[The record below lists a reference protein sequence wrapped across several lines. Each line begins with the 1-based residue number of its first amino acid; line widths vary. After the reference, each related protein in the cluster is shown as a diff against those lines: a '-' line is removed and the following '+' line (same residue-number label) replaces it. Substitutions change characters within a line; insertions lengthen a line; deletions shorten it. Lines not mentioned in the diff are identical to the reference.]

1 MRVTLNIVI
10 LLTVLLGYGFADN
23 SNIPDSILYANAAGL
38 DLMSDAP
45 WLINKD
51 DYIPF
56 SFIIKDCNQYL
67 GLEFHCLAIY
77 DISDGIK
84 YYGDEIVPDVDY
96 TFRTTEDS
104 IIFEI
109 AYPPLKPNPL
119 DRTEVPNQ
127 IFYYDYTDMGYS
139 SPPNFIYNWWK
150 KEVNKFKCIGTN
162 WNQSLNGQ
170 LTTPSALGYNPGD
183 TITFR
188 TIIVCRKIFYDPNMM
203 QWSLLLH
210 FRERDLRI
218 VVVADQCPMPKLS
231 NWYLA
236 DCHTHSWNTDDE
248 FEYGGVTPFMAKAA
262 KKIGL
267 DCVIFTDHSNDCGW
281 VQDHNDGWG
290 SGTNWNHCGWEINQ
304 YQNVLLI
311 RGEEISAMKIR
322 GGGKWVPYPPF
333 YFPPR
338 HNTDNERHFLGF
350 GISDYVRGWHP
361 LVLGYPGLKY
371 DVNEVISGGP
381 PPGYGSNPSNNIRAQ
396 SGFVYYAHPG
406 DYYQDFGD
414 SATIDSALL
423 HTVFRGLQIFNCRK
437 THKSGSGLEWHPWG
451 EFPYGQTWQE
461 AYVDWFEIYVPIMR
475 IWDRYMSQ
483 HLNNFRKKVL
493 VLGGSDAHGDF
504 NYAIAKTPTV
514 GADWYAEA
522 TALGAWRT
530 AVYCPGGLTRDNI
543 LNGLKNGRTVVT
555 DGPVMIF
562 GIDMNNDGGIYDAVD
577 MMIGDG
583 DNNEDGVIDHKARL
597 FGACKD
603 SGTTT
608 VNPTSYINFMFEWQ
622 SNNLFGPVD
631 SIVLYQGTSTT
642 GDHPDQLCKLI
653 PSNGQQGTMNYKYYW
668 ILEAEDSVNSYFR
681 AIAYSQSGSGV
692 GQQYR
697 CFTNPIWIRG
707 YFETPPNNLHITW
720 YDESQVRIAW
730 EWHYACIPD
739 CWKILRREYSPTW
752 PYEWDTVATV
762 YWGYR
767 EYEDNTVERGKKYV
781 YRIVAAKGTTRSKH
795 SNSAVVQVPL
805 LNRPWRYLRVHSP
818 ASDRIVVEF
827 RDLSNFETRFDVERK
842 CPATGESWHVEKTL
856 PAEPQSG
863 NWVVWDDYNVKP
875 ESTYFYRVMAYTSIE
890 PAGYSAYTWK
900 YGVTVWPHLKTGNND
915 SATAYQPKVIYT
927 PEDNLYY
934 MTYAGENLL
943 FASKSNNGID
953 WEGMNA
959 VCYSGYPWIVN
970 WDAGF
975 SQVDINEDGV
985 PVVVFSIKGNS
996 GSKDKKHWWS
1006 GINMG
1011 YFVADSN
1018 QWLDSIT
1025 LYEYMTYQEEPL
1037 LFFPFAFKVVGDT
1050 VHLVYF
1056 VDNILKYRWYDFATP
1071 ETGNPIDIGTVATG
1085 LFNMNDCYPVI
1096 DRDQDGN
1103 LYVAWFFGEY
1113 GISSGLLMHYRERIN
1128 GVWLATEEFEIPWR
1142 DTWPGID
1149 QGVRYLSIR
1158 RSNNKTYVLC
1168 TIAGSIQY
1176 PGITW
1181 LEEHSLALSAYEGSN
1196 WQTEWVFPDT
1206 TVSNGQLLT
1215 ENLILYAL
1223 EVNNNFDI
1231 YYQEKIGTGW
1241 SDPICIKNTVEKSKF
1256 PQGVF
1261 DGENIALIWT
1271 EGDAAPYV
1279 IDTAKVRVILH
1290 VEIVFPAVEN
1300 IPGSRLRAGL
1310 PLEINWTSSDNVGVD
1325 LHRVY
1330 YSLDYGATYT
1340 QIGGDLSGTTYELSW
1355 TVPDTIVSGLM
1366 LKVEAYDGA
1375 GMLSA
1380 QEEGSFITTK
1390 EFVFNPNFEDVS
1402 EDKPY
1407 LWTSYGTG
1415 DVFEADWEYVQN
1427 GQFSA
1432 HISRGSADGYFGFY
1446 QKQIPVEP
1454 NTKYWLQG
1462 YIKTQ
1467 STAGTANLAF
1477 GMWHSDPDTN
1487 HHRDFGDIA
1496 GNTDWTYVCD
1506 SLTTR
1511 PYEDTIQVMM
1521 FGNPAF
1527 IGDARFDNLTLLIDT
1542 VAPHI
1547 IVSYPNGGESLL
1559 VEEQIHIYW
1568 YATDNVKMGKIDSIL
1583 YSIDAGQNWN
1593 TIAVDLPETINS
1605 YEWTVPAF
1613 SDQYK
1618 IRVVA
1623 SDASGNR
1630 SRDESDDC
1638 FGTTYFARSGFEYT
1652 DPDCFENELIGA
1664 QGVVDA
1670 GAIRVAGSTNG
1681 VEPHTGQFM
1690 YKIYGTDNEAT
1701 QNSYVIYKV
1710 FPYDF
1715 PIHDSTYFSF
1725 WLYIEEAPTDSGH
1738 ICMDA
1743 YTKSGNILRAWS
1755 RFGKIIDQT
1764 GQRIHPALHSAP
1776 KHQWYQY
1783 VFSFAPAVAETVDY
1797 IELIYDDYN
1806 HSETGYFEGYMDDIE
1821 VSDSFP
1827 ILDMWHAEK
1836 FPVGSPPLDPT
1847 YWDPNFE
1854 MNFIAEFS
1862 NGVELI
1868 INPQGDGGEG
1878 AHWVAPIPGLRNDV
1892 TDIPI
1897 NQNTMFFWEQYDKAH
1912 SLILSLLIHDSFDED
1927 HWLIYAKNADNH
1939 WYKEGWVNMGDPTQ
1953 HYEVWEWFYR
1963 NIRDDY
1969 IEEYG
1974 EGMPPN
1980 GVEPLFIKEMRLEH
1994 FAKSEWI
2001 GDHGGTIKNLF
2012 IGEDTIAPVVEVI
2025 QPNGGERCEIRS
2037 IYPIIWE
2044 ARDNLQIGLQSIYY
2058 STDAGESWQNV
2069 IENQQ
2074 FEPTAS
2080 YQYDWQI
2087 PDHASENCLI
2097 RVLSNDIANNTGSDE
2112 SNNPFSICWLTSID
2126 SIATTGNGERVVY
2139 DQDTLHI
2146 TFTSADSI
2154 FYSYSSDQGETWRLK
2169 EFIDFGKYPAI
2180 AIDDN
2185 HALHLIY
2192 KKNNTLRHKEINGSP
2207 GGVTIYTTNH
2217 DLQLHSFTIVGDKCF
2232 LAFEEREYQG
2242 MDPISHLIYGYLDLG
2257 VPPNGN
2263 LITREIM
2270 ADNTEFLK
2278 NPHIAIF
2285 QSDEPHIAYERADS
2299 IYYVYQLLD
2308 GEFSAPFKLGPGKS
2322 PYISINNEIIDVVWE
2337 SQNDIYHQ
2345 RKWYYSSFG
2354 EAENISQTP
2363 MTRSKEPV
2371 IISPYLVIW
2380 FEGPGDMPNSR
2391 YDIVYSI
2398 WQRDNWS
2405 EQVTIAINTQ
2415 LVHGLKTCF
2424 DGDKIYCTYTCGNSG
2439 PYAIKNAKMSVGMIL
2454 PHRTSKTKL
2463 ATASNNAK
2471 RIVLDNTEMLHVFYR
2486 SGDYLFYTYDNTD
2499 RIFAEGRYPAV
2510 FYEQDSIHTIWI
2522 SGSLYPPHNIWYR
2535 QGIAETW
2542 DEPMVV
2548 WSSPGSPNYRILPP
2562 SFTASNDSGYIVIE
2576 EEHTVGSTLYWKLY
2590 FITFPLADPCNT
2602 SMMIIDS
2609 AQISPPPSPPP
2620 QEEPISPSI
2629 TLDDDNNP
2637 HIVWSDK
2644 NGHLW
2649 YTYRQYGTFMQKQDL
2664 TEGYIGTINAKR
2676 PCIEKYRNRLSVVFE
2691 LFNDIY
2697 YAYRILTPAPNPL
2710 FDWSELKNLSNSADS
2725 SCAPIILCGSQVFYS
2740 EKVSDNWEIF
2750 NTKFDGFEWSL
2761 PENISNTA
2769 PASSHYVQG
2778 IAQINLGNKE
2788 GSKEIETLIYLV
2800 WTDGYEDEYHLEYLQ
2815 LMGSVPN
2822 WQSGEITENTTW
2834 DGNVFVTGDI
2844 TVKENVN
2851 LTIMPGTNIYFSYP
2865 DDQHSGKDYNRC
2877 ELIIRGY
2884 LNAIGTPQD
2893 SIQFIAYPGNESPYG
2908 KHWYGL
2914 GIFDYGNAAISYAR
2928 IRNSNYAVFLNYNA
2942 TGNIENTRIDSN
2954 SYGITISNNSTA
2966 AIRNSEI
2973 MFNSSMGIYC
2983 SGSRAIIDSNY
2994 IYKNSLAQD
3003 TLRWTSRGKIS
3014 TDSRKGLQKPDTH
3027 MDFMIPV
3034 PMSHTL
3040 DHDYGNREDTL
3051 PFSCTGIVVMNSEVD
3066 IANNTIVD
3074 NFKGLYTS
3082 GWIVGT
3088 VKNNLFDSNRFHGF
3102 DFVGDSLDIVIC
3114 GNTFTNNGWYP
3125 WPIVE
3130 LAGIYQGVFEY
3141 HSGTRIEIINNKF
3154 YDNNVGIYF
3163 AKYYQAV
3170 SSPTQVYVTNNEIK
3184 NNRLGIGTRNDRD
3197 ANLEAILTHNT
3208 IVDNQD
3214 YQVLH
3219 DFSHS
3224 LVLNL
3229 GDLDN
3234 ESALDD
3240 GNNKIYSTFGVS
3252 QYALVNKTPYEL
3264 KAQGNY
3270 WASRDSATIDTL
3282 LIYDDDEDPNS
3293 GLVNFDYFATWGE
3306 IEPGTVWQG
3315 IVNLGG
3321 DVVIPEDVTLT
3332 IEPETEIRFAAGID
3346 GAQGGIDTARTEMIV
3361 FGEIEVGEQKNGE
3374 KRRPGETEIGR
3385 PNECQMTN
3393 DDLYGAKA
3401 PTPELSDYRTMESSN
3416 HKIYFTS
3423 DAFEPEPG
3431 DWYGIRIP
3439 GNQNIRGSGKDGI
3452 EREIKDWVIEYAEC
3466 GLYFGDEEIEVKS
3479 CSLIDNY
3486 IGVKIEAEA
3495 FEVKESWFIDNRIAM
3510 IFEAGS
3516 GEIKNNLIV
3525 GNDTGMVIS
3534 GIAGEIKENMI
3545 ENNGIGIY
3553 LTEADRISGDSGI
3566 RGKDISIS
3574 EYQNKNNRSDITRD
3588 VMTAQMQSIHNGHK
3602 IRGWEASPTIGRENV
3617 FDHNF
3622 GYHIYND
3629 TPDSIDATENYWYP
3643 AEPESIALYI
3653 YDYYDDPDLGVVWFE
3668 PTAGGFAG
3676 GPQGYGDA
3684 QLEKI
3689 KVSFGSNPTTH
3700 FAINYSLPST
3710 QNVNIS
3716 VYDVT
3721 GRLVSREDEKKEK
3734 GIYNLAIN
3742 NLPSGVYFVKFKA
3755 SDFVIER
3762 KIILLK

>member
-1 MRVTLNIVI
+1 M
-10 LLTVLLGYGFADN
+10 
-23 SNIPDSILYANAAGL
+23 
-38 DLMSDAP
+38 
-45 WLINKD
+45 
-51 DYIPF
+51 
-56 SFIIKDCNQYL
+56 
-67 GLEFHCLAIY
+67 
-77 DISDGIK
+77 
-84 YYGDEIVPDVDY
+84 PDVDY
-96 TFRTTEDS
+96 TFRTTQDS

-109 AYPPLKPNPL
+109 AYPPLTPNPL
-119 DRTEVPNQ
+119 DRTKVPNQ
-127 IFYYDYTDMGYS
+127 IFYYDYIDMGYS
-139 SPPNFIYNWWK
+139 LPPSFDYNWWK

-290 SGTNWNHCGWEINQ
+290 SGTNWNHCGWEIDQ
-304 YQNVLLI
+304 YTDVLLI
-311 RGEEISAMKIR
+311 RGEEISAHR
-322 GGGKWVPYPPF
+322 NGVGWGWVTYPPF
-333 YFPPR
+333 YVKPSKIKR
-338 HNTDNERHFLGF
+338 HERHFLGF
-350 GISDYVRGWHP
+350 GLNSFIKGWHP
-361 LVLGYPGLKY
+361 LVVGYPGALY
-371 DVNEVISGGP
+371 DVNGILSGYP
-381 PPGYGSNPSNNIRAQ
+381 PPQWTWNYGTPSNHIKAQ
-396 SGFVYYAHPG
+396 GGFGYYAHPG
-406 DYYQDFGD
+406 DYFEEEDD
-414 SATIDSALL
+414 STTLIEALE
-423 HTVFRGLQIFNCRK
+423 HNVCKGWQIFNCRK
-437 THKSGSGLEWHPWG
+437 THRAGEDSGGDEHFHPWG
-451 EFPYGQTWQE
+451 EFPYGKTWE
-461 AYVDWFEIYVPIMR
+461 TSRPDWLEIYVPIIR

-483 HLNNFRKKVL
+483 HLNSFRKKAL
-493 VLGGSDAHGDF
+493 ILGGSDAHGDF
-504 NYAIAKTPTV
+504 NYSIGKQLVLGWQWPPVDFDWIA
-514 GADWYAEA
+514 DA

-543 LNGLKNGRTVVT
+543 LNGLKNGKTVIT

-562 GIDMNNDGGIYDAVD
+562 GLDMNNDGDIYDAVD

-603 SGTTT
+603 SGAIT
-608 VNPTSYINFMFEWQ
+608 VNPTSYISFMFEWQ
-622 SNNLFGPVD
+622 SNSLFGPVD

-642 GDHPDQLCKLI
+642 GDHPDRVCKLI
-653 PSNGQQGTMNYKYYW
+653 PSNGQQGTMNYEYYW
-668 ILEAEDSVNSYFR
+668 VHEAEDSVNSYFR

-730 EWHYACIPD
+730 EWHYACTPD
-739 CWKILRREYSPTW
+739 CWKILRREYSSSW

-781 YRIVAAKGTTRSKH
+781 YRVVATKGTTRSKH
-795 SNSAVVQVPL
+795 SHSDTVRVPL
-805 LNRPWRYLRVHSP
+805 LNRPWYQLRVHSP

-827 RDLSNFETRFDVERK
+827 RDLSIFETRFDVERK
-842 CPATGESWHVEKTL
+842 CPAIGEPWHVEATL
-856 PAEPQSG
+856 DAEPSSG
-863 NWVVWDDYNVKP
+863 TWVTYEDYNVKP

-900 YGVTVWPHLKTGNND
+900 YGATVWPHLKTGNND

-959 VCYSGYPWIVN
+959 ICYSGYPWIVN

-975 SQVDINEDGV
+975 SQVDINENGV

-1025 LYEYMTYQEEPL
+1025 LYEYITYQEEPL
-1037 LFFPFAFKVVGDT
+1037 LFFPFAFKVNGDT

-1056 VDNILKYRWYDFATP
+1056 VDNILKYRWYNFATP
-1071 ETGNPIDIGTVATG
+1071 EIGNPIDIGTVATG
-1085 LFNMNDCYPVI
+1085 LFDMNDCYPVI

-1113 GISSGLLMHYRERIN
+1113 GTSSGLLMHYRERIN
-1128 GVWLATEEFEIPWR
+1128 GVWLTTEEFEIPWR

-1206 TVSNGQLLT
+1206 TVSNAQLLT

-1223 EVNNNFDI
+1223 EVNNNFDL

-1241 SDPICIKNTVEKSKF
+1241 SDPICIKNTAEKSKF

-1271 EGDAAPYV
+1271 EGDEAPYV
-1279 IDTAKVRVILH
+1279 IDTAKVRVIPH
-1290 VEIVFPAVEN
+1290 VEIVFPTVEN
-1300 IPGSRLRAGL
+1300 ILGSRLRAGL

-1355 TVPDTIVSGLM
+1355 IVLDTIVSGLM
-1366 LKVEAYDGA
+1366 IKVEAYDGA

-1427 GQFSA
+1427 GQFST

-1477 GMWHSDPDTN
+1477 GVWHSHPDTN

-1542 VAPHI
+1542 VAPQI

-1559 VEEQIHIYW
+1559 VEEKIQIYW

-1593 TIAVDLPETINS
+1593 LIAVDLPETINS

-1638 FGTTYFARSGFEYT
+1638 FATTYFNSSGFEYT
-1652 DPDCFENELIGA
+1652 DPYCFENELIGV

-1681 VEPHTGQFM
+1681 VEPHAGQFM

-1725 WLYIEEAPTDSGH
+1725 WLCIEEAPTDSGH

-1755 RFGKIIDQT
+1755 RFGRILDQT

-1776 KHQWYQY
+1776 KHQWCQY
-1783 VFSFAPAVAETVDY
+1783 VFSFAPAVAETIDY
-1797 IELIYDDYN
+1797 IELIYDDYD
-1806 HSETGYFEGYMDDIE
+1806 HSETGYFEGYIDDIE

-1827 ILDMWHAEK
+1827 IQDTWHTEK

-1854 MNFIAEFS
+1854 MNFVAEFS

-1868 INPQGDGGEG
+1868 IDPQGDGGEG
-1878 AHWVAPIPGLRNDV
+1878 AHWVAPTPGLRNDI
-1892 TDIPI
+1892 TDIPVD
-1897 NQNTMFFWEQYDKAH
+1897 QNTMFFWQQYDKAH

-1927 HWLIYAKNADNH
+1927 HWLTYAKNADNH
-1939 WYKEGWVNMGDPTQ
+1939 WWKEGWVNMGNPSQ
-1953 HYEVWEWFYR
+1953 NYEVWEWFYR

-1974 EGMPPN
+1974 EGVPPN

-1994 FAKSEWI
+1994 FAKSEWL

-2012 IGEDTIAPVVEVI
+2012 IGEDTIAPIVEVI

-2087 PDHASENCLI
+2087 PDHASDNCLI
-2097 RVLSNDIANNTGSDE
+2097 KVLSNDIANNTGIDI

-2154 FYSYSSDQGETWRLK
+2154 FYSYSSDQGETWCLK
-2169 EFIDFGKYPAI
+2169 EFIDFGEYPTI
-2180 AIDDN
+2180 AIDHN

-2207 GGVTIYTTNH
+2207 GGVAIYTTNH
-2217 DLQLHSFTIVGDKCF
+2217 DLQSHSFTIVSDKCF

-2299 IYYVYQLLD
+2299 IYYVYQLPD
-2308 GEFSAPFKLGPGKS
+2308 GEFSAPSEIGLGKS
-2322 PYISINNEIIDVVWE
+2322 PYISIDYEIIDVVWE
-2337 SQNDIYHQ
+2337 SQNDIYHR

-2363 MTRSKEPV
+2363 MTKSKEPV

-2380 FEGPGDMPNSR
+2380 LEGPGDMPNSR
-2391 YDIVYSI
+2391 YDVVYSI

-2405 EQVTIAINTQ
+2405 EQIIIATNTQ
-2415 LVHGLKTCF
+2415 LVHGLKTYF
-2424 DGDKIYCTYTCGNSG
+2424 DGDKIYCTYTYGNSG
-2439 PYAIKNAKMSVGMIL
+2439 PYAIENAKMSVGMIL

-2471 RIVLDNTEMLHVFYR
+2471 RIVFDNAEMLHVFYR

-2522 SGSLYPPHNIWYR
+2522 SGSLYPPHNLWYR
-2535 QGIAETW
+2535 KGIAETW
-2542 DEPMVV
+2542 DEPMVI
-2548 WSSPGSPNYRILPP
+2548 WSSPGSPDYQILPP

-2576 EEHTVGSTLYWKLY
+2576 EEHTIGSTLYWKLY
-2590 FITFPLADPCNT
+2590 FITFPLTDPCNT
-2602 SMMIIDS
+2602 IMMIIDS

-2644 NGHLW
+2644 NGHIW
-2649 YTYRQYGTFMQKQDL
+2649 YTYRQYGTFVQKQDL
-2664 TEGYIGTINAKR
+2664 TEGYIGAINAKR
-2676 PCIEKYRNRLSVVFE
+2676 PCIEKYTNRLSVVFE

-2697 YAYRILTPAPNPL
+2697 YTYRILTPAPSG

-2725 SCAPIILCGSQVFYS
+2725 SCTPIILCGSQVFYS
-2740 EKVSDNWEIF
+2740 EKANDNWEIF
-2750 NTKFDGFEWSL
+2750 STNFDGFEWSP

-2769 PASSHYVQG
+2769 PASSHYPQG
-2778 IAQINLGNKE
+2778 TAQVSLGDKG
-2788 GSKEIETLIYLV
+2788 GSKKIETLIYLV

-2815 LMGSVPN
+2815 LIGSVPN
-2822 WQSGEITENTTW
+2822 WQSGELTENTTW
-2834 DGNVFVTGDI
+2834 DGNVFVTGDV
-2844 TVKENVN
+2844 TVKDNVN

-2865 DDQHSGKDYNRC
+2865 DDQYSGKDYNRC
-2877 ELIIRGY
+2877 ELIVSGD
-2884 LNAIGTPQD
+2884 LNAAGTPQD
-2893 SIQFIAYPGNESPYG
+2893 SIQFIAYPGNEPPFG

-2914 GIFDYGNAAISYAR
+2914 GIFDYGNGAISYGR

-2942 TGNIENTRIDSN
+2942 TGSIENTRIDSN

-3003 TLRWTSRGKIS
+3003 TLRWTSGSQDIKGKDTRISDYQDNRIKGQCSGLIYQTDVILNHALNLFHGLVQNDKRG
-3014 TDSRKGLQKPDTH
+3014 GYP
-3027 MDFMIPV
+3027 
-3034 PMSHTL
+3034 
-3040 DHDYGNREDTL
+3040 DTL

-3066 IANNTIVD
+3066 IVNNTIVD

-3102 DFVGDSLDIVIC
+3102 DFVGDSLDIEIC

-3170 SSPTQVYVTNNEIK
+3170 SSPTQVYVTNNEMH
-3184 NNRLGIGTRNDRD
+3184 NNKLGIGTRNDRD
-3197 ANLEAILTHNT
+3197 ANLEVILIYNT

-3214 YQVLH
+3214 YQVFH
-3219 DFSHS
+3219 ETS
-3224 LVLNL
+3224 LSQVLNL

-3240 GNNKIYSTFGVS
+3240 GNNKIYSTSGLS

-3282 LIYDDDEDPNS
+3282 FIYDDDEDPNS
-3293 GLVNFDYFATWGE
+3293 GLVNSNYFATWGE

-3315 IVNLGG
+3315 IVNIGG
-3321 DVVIPEDVTLT
+3321 DVVIPENVTLT
-3332 IEPETEIRFAAGID
+3332 IEPETEIRFAARID
-3346 GAQGGIDTARTEMIV
+3346 GAQEGIDTTRTEMIV
-3361 FGEIEVGEQKNGE
+3361 FGEIEVSK
-3374 KRRPGETEIGR
+3374 KDVIGGNQGITTIR
-3385 PNECQMTN
+3385 NDKLERQSTKTN
-3393 DDLYGAKA
+3393 RHLENTKLSLDDDGNPLPREDG
-3401 PTPELSDYRTMESSN
+3401 
-3416 HKIYFTS
+3416 KIYFTS

-3431 DWYGIRIP
+3431 DWYGIRFVN
-3439 GNQNIRGSGKDGI
+3439 GLK
-3452 EREIKDWVIEYAEC
+3452 REIDGWIVKYAIS
-3466 GLYFGDEEIEVKS
+3466 GLDLPTAAGLELKNSNIVKALGYGLLYSGDELEMRS
-3479 CSLIDNY
+3479 CSLVYCGIGAKVTADTFEIDSAIIISNNVGIRVENGY
-3486 IGVKIEAEA
+3486 
-3495 FEVKESWFIDNRIAM
+3495 
-3510 IFEAGS
+3510 
-3516 GEIKNNLIV
+3516 GEIKNSYLFD
-3525 GNDTGMVIS
+3525 NDTAIVMGFVN
-3534 GIAGEIKENMI
+3534 GEMKENVI
-3545 ENNGIGIY
+3545 
-3553 LTEADRISGDSGI
+3553 
-3566 RGKDISIS
+3566 
-3574 EYQNKNNRSDITRD
+3574 
-3588 VMTAQMQSIHNGHK
+3588 
-3602 IRGWEASPTIGRENV
+3602 RENRIGLYMEEDCGDLRIGACNE
-3617 FDHNF
+3617 FNHNF
-3622 GYHIYND
+3622 VYHIYND
-3629 TPDSIDATENYWYP
+3629 TPDSVDATENYWYP

-3653 YDYYDDPDLGVVWFE
+3653 YDYYDDPNLGVVWFE
-3668 PTAGGFAG
+3668 PIAGGFAG
-3676 GPQGYGDA
+3676 GPQGYSDA

-3700 FAINYSLPST
+3700 FTINYSLPST
-3710 QNVNIS
+3710 QNVDIS

-3755 SDFVIER
+3755 SEFATER
-3762 KIILLK
+3762 KIVLLR